1 MICHD
6 FLMKNVAFCIE
17 KMIKIV
23 SIFSWSKLS
32 GFGRSKFWLY
42 LNNRKLI
49 TRTLRCGHPHLGP
62 TESGLVFLL
71 LTTVIHNP
79 RQKKHHQL
87 RMRTRCHHRQ
97 APTEMSDLNLGNF
110 YNLEFIF
117 LTFQSLSLTIYGIAT
132 IAIYMIQSNLY

>member
-49 TRTLRCGHPHLGP
+49 YIYSPFHFVKFNSGRDPNAEQTIDVEIFFP
-62 TESGLVFLL
+62 TEA
-71 LTTVIHNP
+71 HPQN
-79 RQKKHHQL
+79 
-87 RMRTRCHHRQ
+87 
-97 APTEMSDLNLGNF
+97 
-110 YNLEFIF
+110 Y
-117 LTFQSLSLTIYGIAT
+117 
-132 IAIYMIQSNLY
+132 

>member
-1 MICHD
+1 MTFPIPVQGVIFIWMICHD

-49 TRTLRCGHPHLGP
+49 ITTCVYADPKLSSMFMALK
-62 TESGLVFLL
+62 FL
-71 LTTVIHNP
+71 
-79 RQKKHHQL
+79 
-87 RMRTRCHHRQ
+87 
-97 APTEMSDLNLGNF
+97 F
-110 YNLEFIF
+110 
-117 LTFQSLSLTIYGIAT
+117 
-132 IAIYMIQSNLY
+132 